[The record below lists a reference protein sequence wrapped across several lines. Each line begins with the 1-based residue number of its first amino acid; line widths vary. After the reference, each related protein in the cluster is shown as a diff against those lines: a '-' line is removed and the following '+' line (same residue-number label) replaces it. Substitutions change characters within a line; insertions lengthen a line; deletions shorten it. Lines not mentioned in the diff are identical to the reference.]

1 MFTVFDKNENY
12 IGRLKDVLEASR
24 AEELNGEDILRLATL
39 DNIDKGHRVVFKD
52 VNGRWHEYV
61 VKEIEE
67 SHLDGAV
74 IKQVFCES
82 SLYETLG
89 DYIEDKR
96 PQNVPA
102 NTALAN
108 ALLTTRWEV
117 GTVDDLGL
125 NSTNFYHISAKEA
138 IQKVAETWKGELR
151 TRIIVS
157 GKEITHRYVDLLAR
171 RGGDYGKRF
180 TYTKNLESVTKTVH
194 SDDVVT
200 ALYGY
205 GKGEEVGDGYGRRLD
220 FADINNGK
228 AYVEDLTALEI
239 WGRNNADGTKSHVF
253 SKVEFDDVEDKT
265 KLLTLTTDKLAEL
278 SEPKVTYEANVIDLG
293 GVDLG
298 DDVAVID
305 KEFTPELRLKAR
317 VIKVRRDLLETQ
329 NDEITLGN
337 FMPSVVDSLNR
348 QDSYISSFRDKQGVW
363 DRSNTINPDG
373 TINAQFLNNLVGELN
388 TRMNSQGG
396 YVFVSDDGKGLTTYD
411 APSPETATM
420 AIQLLGGAFRIANS
434 KLPDGSFD
442 WRTFGDGNGFVAD
455 SFIGGLLK
463 GGKVEFDLTNGT
475 LLIGNS
481 IEDYQFYFDGGT
493 LSIKLGT
500 GETIEEALGM
510 KAEQST
516 VDELVGSVSDLESVT
531 VSNEELISLTNNIN
545 AYIELLD
552 QQQIDVDQAKNDIV
566 NLLGSSAAISAELG
580 EYVQRWSFIDTY
592 MIAGDDGFYIGEK
605 NGSTGIRISTDR
617 IDFLDGNGDPVAY
630 ITNQVMRINR
640 GIFVDSAQIG
650 EHKIETIDGGITV
663 FTWV

>member
-1 MFTVFDKNENY
+1 MFLKFSRDEIK
-12 IGRLKDVLEASR
+12 IGTLKDIVSAKHIEEINGVDALEI
-24 AEELNGEDILRLATL
+24 ETL
-39 DNIDKGHRVVFKD
+39 DIDVEKGYRIVYKDRYGNFKEFI
-52 VNGRWHEYV
+52 VT
-61 VKEIEE
+61 EIEE
-67 SHLDGAV
+67 QNFGGGI
-74 IKQVFCES
+74 IKRLYCES

-96 PQNVPA
+96 PQNVTA
-102 NTALAN
+102 NIALAN

-138 IQKVAETWKGELR
+138 IQKVAEVFKGEIR

-157 GKEITHRYVDLLAR
+157 GKEITHRYVDLLER

-220 FADINNGK
+220 FADINDGK

-239 WGRNNADGTKSHVF
+239 WGRNNTGGTKSHVF
-253 SKVEFDDVEDKT
+253 GKVEFDDVEDKT
-265 KLLTLTTDKLAEL
+265 ELLNLTTEKLSKL
-278 SEPKVTYEANVIDLG
+278 SEPKITYEANVIDLG
-293 GVDLG
+293 GADLG

-317 VIKVRRDLLETQ
+317 VIKVRRDLLDTQ

-337 FMPSVVDSLNR
+337 FMPSVVDSLNSH
-348 QDSYISSFRDKQGVW
+348 DSYISNFRDKQGVW

-373 TINAQFLNNLVGELN
+373 TINAQFLNNLVDELN

-396 YVFVSDDGKGLTTYD
+396 YVFISDDGKGLTTYD

-442 WRTFGDGNGFVAD
+442 WTTFGDGNGFLAD
-455 SFIGGLLK
+455 VFIGGLLK

-475 LLIGNS
+475 LLIGNNV
-481 IEDYQFYFDGGT
+481 EDYWLWFDGSRLRINGEVSSSSVIVGNET
-493 LSIKLGT
+493 LEQTLINLGSQ
-500 GETIEEALGM
+500 IEMIQG
-510 KAEQST
+510 
-516 VDELVGSVSDLESVT
+516 GGG
-531 VSNEELISLTNNIN
+531 
-545 AYIELLD
+545 
-552 QQQIDVDQAKNDIV
+552 
-566 NLLGSSAAISAELG
+566 NLLFNSNFGTFESPSDYWWSANGLTWLLYEN
-580 EYVQRWSFIDTY
+580 R
-592 MIAGDDGFYIGEK
+592 IATWTQHNALIG
-605 NGSTGIRISTDR
+605 TWTDFQNY
-617 IDFLDGNGDPVAY
+617 D
-630 ITNQVMRINR
+630 
-640 GIFVDSAQIG
+640 
-650 EHKIETIDGGITV
+650 
-663 FTWV
+663 W